1 MNLHKLICDSARFAP
16 PKGKEVPTMVVHF
29 APARL
34 SIANRCGN
42 LFVKG
47 QVTEAPSDD
56 DNDDDSDSDSEPNLR
71 GGGMSSASAK
81 SGGSGGRGGAIE
93 AMDSLGFSFGA
104 EPNLR
109 GGGMSSASA
118 KSGGSGR
125 RGGAMEA
132 MDSVGSRI
140 LDSRFSS
147 SSSPIQ
153 SPSHEITD
161 PATVGSASGA
171 IMSGKSS
178 LWRPSKRGD

>member
-81 SGGSGGRGGAIE
+81 SGGSG
-93 AMDSLGFSFGA
+93 
-104 EPNLR
+104 
-109 GGGMSSASA
+109 
-118 KSGGSGR
+118 R